1 MKDINSALFS
11 LVILQILHGAL
22 SRHLDQGDDLQS
34 PETETQEE
42 RCGYLDEENSESC
55 GVSCGLRNW
64 SGYKSYDQGSMYKC
78 DTDTNLN
85 YGRHQSKCW
94 ISAAE
99 ELSKWC
105 FTLYRGES
113 CLWEESPVT
122 KRRYQTLSDIAQQIL
137 ILRVSF

>member
-11 LVILQILHGAL
+11 LVIVQILHGAL

-85 YGRHQSKCW
+85 YGCHQSKCW

-105 FTLYRGES
+105 FKLYQPEI
-113 CLWEESPVT
+113 
-122 KRRYQTLSDIAQQIL
+122 YLSRKMCKQDRDCDPL
-137 ILRVSF
+137 ISTHVIRSGCA